1 MKFNHEKTLA
11 GAALAFGGYLLLDA
25 LQGRVTIGPAHGS
38 IGGSDPLT
46 DFRDLGGH
54 RGFDIDPN
62 VKYESQP
69 VLPSDELSQV
79 VEGKYTSE
87 YQDRMIYDLSGQ
99 AYDNPFALQTQEIP
113 HGFKVI
119 TDAGGKIIG
128 YQDPIKEQSIYGNPF
143 EDPFSS
149 LNIRGTMFDTPYEQ
163 KIQVDEQL
171 TQEHKTPIY
180 DDGGN
185 IAGYYDYEK
194 QQSVMGKPVFESV
207 KSTGLEGVGFTNQQF
222 GMSSHMGDN
231 VKELTAPP
239 AAPQDSFSSLF
250 SRILG

>member
-1 MKFNHEKTLA
+1 
-11 GAALAFGGYLLLDA
+11 
-25 LQGRVTIGPAHGS
+25 
-38 IGGSDPLT
+38 
-46 DFRDLGGH
+46 
-54 RGFDIDPN
+54 
-62 VKYESQP
+62 
-69 VLPSDELSQV
+69 
-79 VEGKYTSE
+79 
-87 YQDRMIYDLSGQ
+87 MIYDLSGQ

-194 QQSVMGKPVFESV
+194 QQSVMGKPVFEGV